1 MMGETFPPKGSYFG
15 CIRVP
20 WLTGME
26 RVRHDQRTAHPQAME
41 TSDETDNQRGKEIEH
56 RNSWEMDLLVNIQF

>member
-1 MMGETFPPKGSYFG
+1 MMGETVSPKGSYFW

-20 WLTGME
+20 RLAGME

-41 TSDETDNQRGKEIEH
+41 TSDETDNQRSKEIEH
-56 RNSWEMDLLVNIQF
+56 RDSCDTASLIKNAL

>member
-1 MMGETFPPKGSYFG
+1 MMGETLPPKGSYIW

-20 WLTGME
+20 RPADME

-56 RNSWEMDLLVNIQF
+56 RDSCDTVH